1 MAVARRCIGRVVGE
15 TVDIVGEET
24 RNGKRRVREGEDMSV
39 ARERRRR
46 RMWRGRNEGR
56 EGPRRSRR
64 RKRGSVTRAGLEDGE
79 RRGHI
84 REKKKEEEGK
94 AKG

>member
-1 MAVARRCIGRVVGE
+1 MMAVARRCIGRVVGE

-39 ARERRRR
+39 ARERRR